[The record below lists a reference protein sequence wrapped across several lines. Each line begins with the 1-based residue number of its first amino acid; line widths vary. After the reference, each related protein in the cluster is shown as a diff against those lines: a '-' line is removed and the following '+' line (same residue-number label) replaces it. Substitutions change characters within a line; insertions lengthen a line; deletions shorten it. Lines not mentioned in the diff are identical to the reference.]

1 MGASVLLAALLVVVA
16 LASRGRL
23 GTDEA
28 TGPARPGL
36 PPGAVAYVYAALLV
50 AAAAAL
56 PFFFYIYV
64 RETPYSKA
72 RRRRARLAPFAIVGL
87 ALVGVTIASRWGNEI
102 RDVLEDLRLWPA
114 DSPTGPDTPPGS
126 TPPAPGWTPMIV
138 VSSALALG
146 GGGLVAWRL
155 ARRRRPSLAL
165 TLSGV
170 LDETLDDLRDEP
182 DARRAIILAYA
193 RMEAALERSGVP
205 RRESEAPLEYLAR
218 ILLELDVSEPP
229 VRALTDLFEQAK
241 FSRHPID
248 MPMKAA
254 AIDALEAIRAELEES
269 A

>member
-1 MGASVLLAALLVVVA
+1 VLLAALLVVVA

-28 TGPARPGL
+28 AAGPARPGL
-36 PPGAVAYVYAALLV
+36 PPGAVAYFYAALL
-50 AAAAAL
+50 AAAAVAL
-56 PFFFYIYV
+56 PCFFYVYV

-87 ALVGVTIASRWGNEI
+87 ALLGLTIASRWGTEI
-102 RDVLEDLRLWPA
+102 REVLDNLRLWGGDP
-114 DSPTGPDTPPGS
+114 PRRPDTPTPS
-126 TPPAPGWTPMIV
+126 TPPAPEWTPMIV

-146 GGGLVAWRL
+146 GGSLVAWRL
-155 ARRRRPSLAL
+155 ARRRRRPSLAQ

-170 LDETLDDLRDEP
+170 VDDTLDDLRDER

-218 ILLELDVSEPP
+218 ILLELEVSEAP

-241 FSRHPID
+241 FSRH
-248 MPMKAA
+248 
-254 AIDALEAIRAELEES
+254 AIDATMKAGAIEALGAIRADLEEL